1 MAIVGALK
9 TFKGGHYFGRF
20 EGTPS
25 TPFEAAPLPGRVTVP
40 LRQGFRD
47 EAACLVGEGDA
58 VQTGQIIARSDEL
71 ICSPVH
77 ATVSGTV
84 VAIDEGAHPS
94 DGASTTRVTIEAD
107 GRDDWQYLERPDGSH
122 EKWEGEEL
130 GRVLY
135 ESGVTS
141 LGRAGF
147 PTAYHSS
154 IVEPD
159 AIEAIVVNA
168 VETEPYL
175 ESSIALLYEE
185 FDKFVNGLRILRTA
199 IGNVE
204 VHVGLGHDRGRLF
217 EELVHRLEA
226 DDWVHLH
233 PLLPKYPQGHD
244 DVLMKTILDR
254 EVPAGQLATSVGVV
268 VSDVH
273 QAIGAYDA
281 VLEGKPC
288 VERAMTIGGSAFETP
303 SNVRARVG
311 TPVADLLKPYGHR
324 PPSRLVLGGPMRG
337 RGVDDADAPITR
349 ETGALIA
356 LAEPKRKLFGS
367 LRPLWR
373 ADSYTNVAAPMPD
386 GAKQARSGLNGER
399 RPCVRC
405 GDCVDVCPQNLFPV
419 RLAEAAERGELMT
432 ARDLGLDA
440 CIECGLCSYVCPSKI
455 PLLEQIRLGRQMA
468 REEELAA

>member
-25 TPFEAAPLPGRVTVP
+25 TPFEDAPLPERVTVP

-47 EAACLVGEGDA
+47 EAACLVSAGDA
-58 VQTGQIIARSDEL
+58 VKTGQIIARSDEL

-77 ATVSGTV
+77 APVSGTV
-84 VAIDEGAHPS
+84 VAVDEGAHPA
-94 DGASTTRVTIEAD
+94 DGRTTTLVAIEAD
-107 GRDDWQYLERPDGSH
+107 GLDEWELLDLPEGSH
-122 EKWEGEEL
+122 EKWGEEL

-135 ESGVTS
+135 ESGATA
-141 LGRAGF
+141 LGQAGF

-154 IVEPD
+154 LVDPD
-159 AIEAIVVNA
+159 AIDTIVVNA

-175 ESSIALLYEE
+175 EASTALLYEE
-185 FDKFVNGLRILRTA
+185 FDKFISGLRILRTA
-199 IGNVE
+199 VGNVE

-217 EELVHRLEA
+217 EELVHRLGYY
-226 DDWVHLH
+226 DWIHLH
-233 PLLPKYPQGHD
+233 PLLPKYPQGVD
-244 DVLMKTILDR
+244 DVLIKAILHR
-254 EVPAGQLATSVGVV
+254 EVPAGERPTSIGVV

-273 QAIGAYDA
+273 QAVAAYDA
-281 VLEGKPC
+281 VLEGKPY
-288 VERAMTIGGSAFETP
+288 VERALTIGGSAFGRP
-303 SNVRARVG
+303 ANARVRVG
-311 TPVADLLKPYGHR
+311 TPATELLKPYEHT
-324 PPSRLVLGGPMRG
+324 PPARLILGGPLRG
-337 RGVDDADAPITR
+337 RSVSDSDAPITR
-349 ETGALIA
+349 ETGALVG
-356 LAEPKRKLFGS
+356 LREPTRKLFGS

-386 GAKQARSGLNGER
+386 GAKRATSGANGER

-455 PLLEQIRLGRQMA
+455 PLLEQIRLGRRMA
-468 REEELAA
+468 REEELAT